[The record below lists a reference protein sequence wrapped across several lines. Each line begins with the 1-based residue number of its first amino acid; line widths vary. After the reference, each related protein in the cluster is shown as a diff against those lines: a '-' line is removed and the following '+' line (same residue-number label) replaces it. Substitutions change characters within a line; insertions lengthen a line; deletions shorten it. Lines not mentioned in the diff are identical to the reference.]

1 MSDINPWKIISSE
14 LKYDN
19 KWNYGIFCKG
29 VPGNC
34 ILYIIFQGPELMNT
48 KMCNKK

>member
-1 MSDINPWKIISSE
+1 MGIARENMITNGIM
-14 LKYDN
+14 
-19 KWNYGIFCKG
+19 GIFCKEE
-29 VPGNC
+29 PGNC

>member
-1 MSDINPWKIISSE
+1 M
-14 LKYDN
+14 
-19 KWNYGIFCKG
+19 GIARENMITNGIMGMFCKG